1 MSDAIQIER
10 SVLKQAYDAFDD
22 LAAYY
27 PNSFAAGLAER
38 IMPALEKVLTEQPV
52 KQEPVAVVAL
62 DYCPRREE
70 FMPDGKLNVI
80 GWLTATGTNDLLLP
94 AGTKL
99 YAASIKTETAP
110 SCTMDEAEKIAFEYT
125 IVNENTPAFKYWF
138 RKGFKAA
145 MQQTNRLSDQ
155 RLNEI
160 ESEILTNGGDYKEV
174 LRAIADEACGI

>member
-1 MSDAIQIER
+1 MKIEIDR
-10 SVLKQAYDAFDD
+10 SVVQQAYDAFDD

-27 PNSFAAGLAER
+27 PNSFAADLAWR
-38 IMPALEKVLTEQPV
+38 IMPALEMALTEQSM
-52 KQEPVAVVAL
+52 KQEPVAVVTP

-70 FMPDGKLNVI
+70 FMPDGKLNTI
-80 GWLTATGTNDLLLP
+80 EWLTATGTNDLLLP

-99 YAASIKTETAP
+99 YAASIKAETAL
-110 SCTMDEAEKIAFEYT
+110 SCTMDEAEKTAFEST
-125 IVNENTPAFKYWF
+125 IVNENTPIFKYWF

-155 RLNEI
+155 RLDEI